1 MRLHTKGETMAGIIP
16 KRTSEKRNHALERAT
31 TVFAVEQ
38 TPTPPPMHPPFTRHN
53 VGIRRWSNVDNIVR
67 SFMESA
73 LIPSSFMLVIRNGTN
88 HYAAVSFIQ
97 DKSAPAQ
104 NVFPLP
110 FRMSPRIV
118 LSSLTEEKALDS
130 SAIVCAENAFFF
142 SGLFSTRVATESSS
156 TYCVTLFVS
165 VPSMKCVGMEWY

>member
-16 KRTSEKRNHALERAT
+16 KRTSEKRNHVLGSAT

-38 TPTPPPMHPPFTRHN
+38 SPTPPPMHPPFTKHK
-53 VGIRRWSNVDNIVR
+53 VGIRRWSHVDSIVR

-73 LIPSSFMLVIRNGTN
+73 LIPSSFMLGIRNGQYS
-88 HYAAVSFIQ
+88 YAAVSFIQ
-97 DKSAPAQ
+97 VKSAPAQ
-104 NVFPLP
+104 NVFPFP
-110 FRMSPRIV
+110 FRMSPRIA

-142 SGLFSTRVATESSS
+142 SALFSTRVAIESSS
-156 TYCVTLFVS
+156 TYCVTMIS
-165 VPSMKCVGMEWY
+165 WVPAMKCVDTKCH

>member
-1 MRLHTKGETMAGIIP
+1 MRLHTKGETMAGIMP
-16 KRTSEKRNHALERAT
+16 KRTSEKRNHALGRAT

-104 NVFPLP
+104 NVLP
-110 FRMSPRIV
+110 
-118 LSSLTEEKALDS
+118 SLTEEKALDS